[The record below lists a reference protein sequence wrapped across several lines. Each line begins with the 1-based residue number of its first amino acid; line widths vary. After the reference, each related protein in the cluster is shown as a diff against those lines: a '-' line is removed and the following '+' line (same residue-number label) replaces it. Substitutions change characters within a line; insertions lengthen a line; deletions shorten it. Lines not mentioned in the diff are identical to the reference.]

1 MRWTTLLIDHPWLSL
16 IPAVL
21 LLGLWAARRS
31 RMSLVAAVLWLAY
44 PGWEFAVKETSPD
57 ANIRVDLLLTYPLLT
72 IATLPPSGSASARD
86 HHEATAHQLGRCG
99 ARRLRLAG

>member
-21 LLGLWAARRS
+21 LLGLWAVRRS

-57 ANIRVDLLLTYPLLT
+57 ANIRVDLLLIYPLLT
-72 IATLPPSGSASARD
+72 IATLAAVWFGFRKGSP
-86 HHEATAHQLGRCG
+86 
-99 ARRLRLAG
+99 